1 MQDETPAQEAETSAA
16 PSVSEIFSQRHQAM
30 SAHEPHREVGAA
42 PSDEE
47 EVAPAAAET
56 PATPAPA
63 AAPEAPS
70 APAANA
76 GDANTQPAPED
87 DPKAPKWY
95 RESMKRQR
103 EENARLRAQI
113 EGRRPGPAPQPQPQ
127 PRPQPRELPNP
138 AEDPVGY
145 ARAVQEAAE
154 ARAADQFRSFA
165 SEFQLGHKLNYSA
178 DRLIERHGE
187 DTLDEVREWL
197 ISKAGPD
204 GSNPMESWAMAQ
216 RDPWSA
222 AHQQMQRERLAEEIG
237 SDPEAYKRKLR
248 EEWEREQA
256 EKQAEPAAEPAA
268 RTTMTPQRPPPPA
281 PASQARSAQPRDDG
295 GRFAGPAPLKFKNR
309 F

>member
-47 EVAPAAAET
+47 EVAPA
-56 PATPAPA
+56 
-63 AAPEAPS
+63 
-70 APAANA
+70 
-76 GDANTQPAPED
+76 
-87 DPKAPKWY
+87 
-95 RESMKRQR
+95 
-103 EENARLRAQI
+103 
-113 EGRRPGPAPQPQPQ
+113 
-127 PRPQPRELPNP
+127 
-138 AEDPVGY
+138 
-145 ARAVQEAAE
+145 AAE